1 LAIANP
7 ALRGP
12 GDLPRRRAGSDCTI
26 RGANPP
32 VRTIRRRRKFFAT
45 AWNQRRTAPLLR
57 KWQPFAEVWN
67 MAGLGWLLAII
78 VGALAGWIAEKVMHA
93 DHGLLT
99 NIVLGILGAVILNAI
114 LGATI
119 GYQAYGIIA
128 NLVVGILGACLLI
141 GGYRM
146 IRRA

>member
-1 LAIANP
+1 
-7 ALRGP
+7 
-12 GDLPRRRAGSDCTI
+12 
-26 RGANPP
+26 
-32 VRTIRRRRKFFAT
+32 
-45 AWNQRRTAPLLR
+45 
-57 KWQPFAEVWN
+57 